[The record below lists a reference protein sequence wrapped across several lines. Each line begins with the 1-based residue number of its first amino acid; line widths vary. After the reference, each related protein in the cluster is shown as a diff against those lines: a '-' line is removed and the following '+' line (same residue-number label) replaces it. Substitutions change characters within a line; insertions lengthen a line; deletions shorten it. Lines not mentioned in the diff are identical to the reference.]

1 MLLEIKSLKE
11 NGKGKLSLAGVLDI
25 STVDS
30 FKISLEYFADV
41 QELVIDFAKVKFI
54 DSTGVGGII
63 HAFKYFIKTNR
74 KIKVTAISSDV
85 FEIFDIL
92 GLPEIFGRE
101 LFEIVT

>member
-1 MLLEIKSLKE
+1 MLLEIKSQKE

-41 QELVIDFAKVKFI
+41 QELAIDFAKIKFI

-63 HAFKYFIKTNR
+63 HAFKYFSETNR

>member
-1 MLLEIKSLKE
+1 MLLEIEHQKE
-11 NGKGKLSLAGVLDI
+11 NGRGKLHLAGVLDI

-41 QELVIDFAKVKFI
+41 QELVIDFAKIKFI

-63 HAFKYFIKTNR
+63 HAFKHFKTGNR
-74 KIKVTAISSDV
+74 KIKITAISPEV
-85 FEIFDIL
+85 YEILDIL

-101 LFEIVT
+101 FFESVP